1 MRAVVFAL
9 GAALALLT
17 APALAQGDEELARQ
31 LSNPVADLISV
42 PFQLN
47 VDRGLGPTGDG
58 TRTVLNIQ
66 PVVPVTIAPEWN
78 LISRTILPVVRLEDA
93 TPRGGVVGG
102 LGDTVQSLFLSP
114 KSPTAGGVVWGAGA
128 AFLVP
133 TATSDALGAGKWGA
147 GPTGVVLVQRR
158 PWTVGGLANHIWS
171 FAGEGGRAD
180 VNASFVQPFASY
192 TTPSAWTVSLT
203 SESAYDWRSE
213 RWAVPINA
221 TVSKIV
227 RLGPLPVS
235 VFGGLRW
242 WLDAPPGGPE
252 GLGLRLGA
260 TVLLPRR

>member
-58 TRTVLNIQ
+58 TRTVLNIR

-93 TPRGGVVGG
+93 TTRGGVVGG

-114 KSPTAGGVVWGAGA
+114 KSPTAGGV
-128 AFLVP
+128 
-133 TATSDALGAGKWGA
+133 
-147 GPTGVVLVQRR
+147 
-158 PWTVGGLANHIWS
+158 
-171 FAGEGGRAD
+171 
-180 VNASFVQPFASY
+180 
-192 TTPSAWTVSLT
+192 
-203 SESAYDWRSE
+203 
-213 RWAVPINA
+213 
-221 TVSKIV
+221 
-227 RLGPLPVS
+227 
-235 VFGGLRW
+235 
-242 WLDAPPGGPE
+242 
-252 GLGLRLGA
+252 
-260 TVLLPRR
+260 